1 MLGSDLC
8 FYHIIT
14 ERVRVDAETSLNV
27 IAVVQ
32 ACRTLTQVGVVS
44 RREEVVAKSAGLS
57 DILDESV

>member
-1 MLGSDLC
+1 
-8 FYHIIT
+8 
-14 ERVRVDAETSLNV
+14 
-27 IAVVQ
+27 VVQ